1 MRPVPDILAR
11 NQLGSGLSVQVQEIE
26 DIKNNVSLRTLDMNP
41 PILEILCKTPLD
53 PVFFWTPP

>member
-1 MRPVPDILAR
+1 
-11 NQLGSGLSVQVQEIE
+11 VQVHEIE